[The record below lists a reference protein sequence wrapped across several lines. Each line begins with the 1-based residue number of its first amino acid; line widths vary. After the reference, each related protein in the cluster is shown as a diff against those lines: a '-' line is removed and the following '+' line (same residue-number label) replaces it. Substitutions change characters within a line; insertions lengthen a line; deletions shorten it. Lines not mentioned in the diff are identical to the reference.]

1 MNGNQR
7 FVHFISAKEL
17 WSRPVNFSSWGH
29 FSMEVED
36 SSLNGFPFTHSLL
49 RGRWY
54 WLILVW
60 QSVVHARWLLPEE
73 REVANLAAILVRLK
87 HRARRQSYNKNQY
100 HKLSVCHHLLTTAA
114 RTLVIHYYYG
124 AVLAPAIIITKK
136 YYRLQFEVE
145 FAICSSHCLHLIKT
159 QGTFCSYKER
169 ITRFPLTWPT
179 WKMSW
184 CWQVLIFSW
193 VKRLFR
199 LGALFW
205 DVLC

>member
-1 MNGNQR
+1 
-7 FVHFISAKEL
+7 
-17 WSRPVNFSSWGH
+17 
-29 FSMEVED
+29 MEVED

-184 CWQVLIFSW
+184 CCKKALQAGSSLLRCSLLARFASHTSDLPVTTVLLSLCVGMCACMW
-193 VKRLFR
+193 CE
-199 LGALFW
+199 
-205 DVLC
+205 DVVHP